1 MMEKQPSN
9 NSILHRFINSQEQTY
24 EEFLSMFTYLW
35 KEEVKMKSQV
45 SEMDSI
51 ENTFSMLELSNQ
63 NKQNVSPVRN
73 KEPSVSLSSQTFD
86 EDQIMMGKGWKV
98 GCSNQGDLSLARRV
112 KVGNYLDLEDF
123 DTDDEFGQGTYT
135 GSLVLPGE
143 VEQTATYYTP
153 FFDQPTN
160 LEFGTLPITRP
171 SISKTQELCG
181 DEVQLFSLDEEFD
194 YDSVALTPKFS
205 EAEMKAIINLSVQ
218 KKIDTLLLPTAQVGM
233 FYTLSFRLII
243 TWFSLG

>member
-9 NSILHRFINSQEQTY
+9 SILDQFINSQEQTY

-35 KEEVKMKSQV
+35 KEEVKIKSQV

-51 ENTFSMLELSNQ
+51 ENTFSMPELSNQ
-63 NKQNVSPVRN
+63 NKQTVSPIRN
-73 KEPSVSLSSQTFD
+73 KEPSVSLSSQILD
-86 EDQIMMGKGWKV
+86 EDQIMMGEGWKV
-98 GCSNQGDLSLARRV
+98 GCCNQGDLSLTRRV
-112 KVGNYLDLEDF
+112 KVDNYLDLEDF
-123 DTDDEFGQGTYT
+123 DTDDEFGQGTYS

-160 LEFGTLPITRP
+160 REFGTLSITQP

-218 KKIDTLLLPTAQVGM
+218 KKV
-233 FYTLSFRLII
+233 RLGLK
-243 TWFSLG
+243 SPGCED

>member
-9 NSILHRFINSQEQTY
+9 SILDQFINSQEQTY

-35 KEEVKMKSQV
+35 KEEVKIKSQV

-51 ENTFSMLELSNQ
+51 ENTFSMPELSNQ
-63 NKQNVSPVRN
+63 NKQTVSPIRN
-73 KEPSVSLSSQTFD
+73 KEPSVSLSSQILD
-86 EDQIMMGKGWKV
+86 EDQIMMGEGWKV
-98 GCSNQGDLSLARRV
+98 GCCNQGDLSLTRRV
-112 KVGNYLDLEDF
+112 KVDNYLDLEDF
-123 DTDDEFGQGTYT
+123 DTDDEFGQGTYS

-160 LEFGTLPITRP
+160 REFGTLSITQP